1 MEAYRADPHD
11 LDQRQAIERL
21 VDEGVLIE
29 IDVNSLG
36 EEGIKVS
43 RGGGA
48 IKTPYNW
55 TTFGLEDGTYGIVRI
70 HD

>member
-11 LDQRQAIERL
+11 LDQRNAIERL
-21 VDEGVLIE
+21 VDEGVLVELE
-29 IDVNSLG
+29 IKRV
-36 EEGIKVS
+36 GIRVR

-48 IKTPYNW
+48 IETPYNW
-55 TTFGLEDGTYGIVRI
+55 TEFGLEDGTYDIVRI

>member
-1 MEAYRADPHD
+1 MMEAYRADPHD
-11 LDQRQAIERL
+11 LDQRNAIERL

-29 IDVNSLG
+29 LEIKRV
-36 EEGIKVS
+36 GIRVR

-48 IKTPYNW
+48 IETPYNW
-55 TTFGLEDGTYGIVRI
+55 VEFDLEDGTYDIVRI